1 MNRIALLAHL
11 QTNDH
16 EFDKMVAQLRT
27 VDAALANDAAVVAAR
42 ATRDAAQKKSSD
54 LRGALRDRE
63 LEAKSLD
70 AKIKEIEARLYSGR
84 TTNPKELDGMEKD
97 LQMHKRQKSA
107 LDDVLLGL
115 MDAAEGAEKI
125 ASETARDFD
134 RAEAAR
140 ASAVERLTR
149 ERAELFARE
158 NDLSAA
164 REQTR
169 AVLDAESLAMYDRL
183 RQAKAGRAVAS
194 IKQNACGACGV
205 TVPTGLA
212 SRVRAGE
219 ELVVCP
225 SCGRILAS

>member
-1 MNRIALLAHL
+1 MNRTTLLAHL
-11 QTNDH
+11 QMHDH
-16 EFDKMVAQLRT
+16 DFDQVVAHLRT

-54 LRGALRDRE
+54 LRGTLRDRE

-84 TTNPKELDGMEKD
+84 ITHPKELDGMEKD
-97 LQMHKRQKSA
+97 LQMHKRQRSA

-125 ASETARDFD
+125 AMDAARDFD
-134 RAEAAR
+134 RVQAAR
-140 ASAVERLTR
+140 ANEVERLTR
-149 ERAELFARE
+149 ERAELRARE
-158 NDLSAA
+158 NDLRAA

-169 AVLDAESLAMYDRL
+169 ASLDAESLARYDRL
-183 RQAKAGRAVAS
+183 RQAKAGRAVAP
-194 IKQNACGACGV
+194 IKQSACGACGV

-219 ELVVCP
+219 EVVLCP